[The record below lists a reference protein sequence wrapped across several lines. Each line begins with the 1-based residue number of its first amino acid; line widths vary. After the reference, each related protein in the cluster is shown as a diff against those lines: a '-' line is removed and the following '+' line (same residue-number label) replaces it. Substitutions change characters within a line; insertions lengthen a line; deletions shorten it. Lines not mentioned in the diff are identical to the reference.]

1 LNSLNVAHELYNF
14 AEFDWSASVD
24 EFISVLEKNTEQGS
38 AYSVYRN
45 ASVAI
50 NRWKTAP
57 EQLIRAVEN
66 ICGDLMD
73 FLGYI
78 RKMEEAGSVY
88 VERCWK
94 LRQLH

>member
-1 LNSLNVAHELYNF
+1 MNLC
-14 AEFDWSASVD
+14 
-24 EFISVLEKNTEQGS
+24 VLEKNTEQGS

-73 FLGYI
+73 FLGYE
-78 RKMEEAGSVY
+78 K
-88 VERCWK
+88 WK
-94 LRQLH
+94 KQDQ